1 MASIILVCFLKDSNQ
16 RNTVNMKN
24 NKVILGFS
32 QSTKP
37 DSLMFNPGLFVYVS
51 MSGVNPGLLNP
62 ELNKPE

>member
-1 MASIILVCFLKDSNQ
+1 
-16 RNTVNMKN
+16 MKN
-24 NKVILGFS
+24 NKVILGFP

-37 DSLMFNPGLFVYVS
+37 DSRMFNPGLFVYVS